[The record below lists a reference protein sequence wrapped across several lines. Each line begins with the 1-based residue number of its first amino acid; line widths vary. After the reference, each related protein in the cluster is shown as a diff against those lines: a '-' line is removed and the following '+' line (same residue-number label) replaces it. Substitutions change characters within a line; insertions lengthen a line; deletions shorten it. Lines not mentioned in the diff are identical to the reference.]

1 MNGSR
6 PFQNMLSPQAHP
18 GYTAE
23 YPAAEYALPVS
34 SGVRPP
40 WRWEEGQVAFTIPSN
55 SKTVWR
61 HCCYIM
67 HFSIKSPWELDA
79 PSFLKIHVDF
89 LLQWAQVYHEE
100 HSGSKVLVRVP
111 ENNHF
116 SRSPTPT
123 QVKTKR
129 KKKVPTGIL
138 CRPAKTPK
146 ENNWG
151 KSSYTTSDIWQS
163 RKSKGTQLHFHIF
176 VCACRALAFT
186 VVCAIPFTSCSSGDE
201 STEIEDR
208 WVVFRGCVGGGARK
222 SKLCMASLWWR
233 N

>member
-1 MNGSR
+1 MLLHFLRSTSTSCFSEHRFTTRSTVAAKSWCAYQRTTTSR
-6 PFQNMLSPQAHP
+6 GLQ
-18 GYTAE
+18 
-23 YPAAEYALPVS
+23 
-34 SGVRPP
+34 PP
-40 WRWEEGQVAFTIPSN
+40 P
-55 SKTVWR
+55 
-61 HCCYIM
+61 
-67 HFSIKSPWELDA
+67 
-79 PSFLKIHVDF
+79 
-89 LLQWAQVYHEE
+89 
-100 HSGSKVLVRVP
+100 
-111 ENNHF
+111 
-116 SRSPTPT
+116 